1 MVLRSRGRN
10 RRRGWCVPCYGG
22 SNDES
27 RETTEATTAATPE
40 AAATTAATVMSPL
53 ILKRAPLGDN
63 LED

>member
-1 MVLRSRGRN
+1 MKSSAGLVRSS
-10 RRRGWCVPCYGG
+10 CYGG

-40 AAATTAATVMSPL
+40 AATTAAAVMAPL

-63 LED
+63 QED